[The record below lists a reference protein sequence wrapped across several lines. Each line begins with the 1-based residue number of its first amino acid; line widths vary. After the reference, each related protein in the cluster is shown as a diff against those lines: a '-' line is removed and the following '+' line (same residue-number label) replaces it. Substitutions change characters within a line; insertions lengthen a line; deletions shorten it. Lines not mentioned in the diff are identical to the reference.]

1 MNFSIFLH
9 RKMNRAL
16 LILESWMLYFSECSL
31 RFPGGSHY
39 SLQTLQKVN
48 TLIVFISPSYLWSG
62 LRGNKQVNKFSLWF
76 LTYSVMS
83 NVPVFLYIVF
93 ISFPINIYRIFPL
106 LFPIYILFTEALGE
120 CHISQVWCSL
130 SLSSLYFNWEV
141 RRE

>member
-9 RKMNRAL
+9 RKMNGAL

-62 LRGNKQVNKFSLWF
+62 LWGNKQVNKFSSWF

-83 NVPVFLYIVF
+83 NVPCLF
-93 ISFPINIYRIFPL
+93 IYR
-106 LFPIYILFTEALGE
+106 IYILFYYY
-120 CHISQVWCSL
+120 ISYISSSISHLYIIYRGTRWVSHFTSL
-130 SLSSLYFNWEV
+130 MFPFSLLSIF
-141 RRE
+141 